1 MLNDWTEFK
10 GSPMKVS
17 MQYPW
22 VTLGPKKDF
31 YLNARALDLLGQPDA
46 VRFFFDSARNT
57 IGIRKETSMVV
68 NSFPVK
74 KETRGSGTAGRI
86 EASPF
91 CTAFNIKPPYRIS
104 FRDIHVD
111 DDGIMILALTTAPL
125 TLIVGIAASSAVL
138 VGVAIADTVPEG
150 DPAASRLA

>member
-22 VTLGPKKDF
+22 VTLGPKTDF

-57 IGIRKETSMVV
+57 IGIRKETSIVV

-111 DDGIMILALTTAPL
+111 DDGIMILALTTATRIRRISSKLL
-125 TLIVGIAASSAVL
+125 TQDELNAKALGREHMS
-138 VGVAIADTVPEG
+138 
-150 DPAASRLA
+150 